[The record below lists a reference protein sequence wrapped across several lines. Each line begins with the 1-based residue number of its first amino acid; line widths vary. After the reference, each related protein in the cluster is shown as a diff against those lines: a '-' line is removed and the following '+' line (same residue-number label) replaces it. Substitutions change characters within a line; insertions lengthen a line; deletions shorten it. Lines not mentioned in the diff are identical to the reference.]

1 MSAIAIEQPRFWQ
14 KTRRILTLI
23 GFAAAALL
31 TAKAAFAQP
40 FQVNPNLQI
49 TPGLQ
54 LQQQSRLVTIQGGGL
69 GFLDAT
75 APDKY
80 NLGLTVVTTPFSGA
94 QSQQWLIVDAGN
106 GTFTIQQRSSGLF
119 LDAHE
124 IAAEAFFVVLRP
136 RQTFGNGDN
145 GQLWRVQE
153 YGGGFV
159 TIQQVSSGRF
169 LDATINPAVNYQVVT
184 GIQGAQSQEWRLG
197 TP

>member
-1 MSAIAIEQPRFWQ
+1 MTAIAIEQPRFWQ
-14 KTRRILTLI
+14 KTRRILALI

-31 TAKAAFAQP
+31 SAKAAFAQP
-40 FQVNPNLQI
+40 LQINPNLQI
-49 TPGLQ
+49 TPNAQ
-54 LQQQSRLVTIQGGGL
+54 LVQSSRLVTIQGGGL

-80 NLGLTVVTTPFSGA
+80 NLGLTVVTTSFTGA
-94 QSQQWLIVDAGN
+94 QSQQWLIVDQGN
-106 GTFTIQQRSSGLF
+106 GMFTIQQRSSGLF

-124 IAAEAFFVVLRP
+124 VAAEAFFVVLRP
-136 RQTFGNGDN
+136 RQTFDQT
-145 GQLWRVQE
+145 QLWRVIE

-184 GIQGAQSQEWRLG
+184 GLPASQSQEWRLG

>member
-1 MSAIAIEQPRFWQ
+1 MSTPVRSWAFSTIVRTA
-14 KTRRILTLI
+14 L
-23 GFAAAALL
+23 AALAL
-31 TAKAAFAQP
+31 VLLAGRGAEAQILGNEP
-40 FQVNPNLQI
+40 
-49 TPGLQ
+49 
-54 LQQQSRLVTIQGGGL
+54 SRLVVIQGGGL

-94 QSQQWLIVDAGN
+94 QSQQWLIAAAGN
-106 GTFTIQQRSSGLF
+106 GVYTIQQRSSGLF

-124 IAAEAFFVVLRP
+124 VAAEAFFVVLRP
-136 RQTFGNGDN
+136 RQTGDST
-145 GQLWRVQE
+145 QLWRIVD

-184 GIQGAQSQEWRLG
+184 GLPASQSQEWRLG
-197 TP
+197 SP